1 MCTKAHRFFGE
12 NNIPAGSEALSVLPH
27 KKYWHNG
34 FHRDNEEVRSPHYPD
49 KLNIPEKI
57 RITLSWRRFI
67 KQGIDKLLYKDWE
80 MLKDEK
86 AEMDNYFKGINSQL
100 KMKHSDMAEK
110 LPSVYIE

>member
-1 MCTKAHRFFGE
+1 LCVQRPIVFSE
-12 NNIPAGSEALSVLPH
+12 NNIPADSEALSVLPH

-49 KLNIPEKI
+49 NLNTPEKI
-57 RITLSWRRFI
+57 SITLSWRRFI

-86 AEMDNYFKGINSQL
+86 AEMDSDFKGINSQP
-100 KMKHSDMAEK
+100 KMKHSNMAEK